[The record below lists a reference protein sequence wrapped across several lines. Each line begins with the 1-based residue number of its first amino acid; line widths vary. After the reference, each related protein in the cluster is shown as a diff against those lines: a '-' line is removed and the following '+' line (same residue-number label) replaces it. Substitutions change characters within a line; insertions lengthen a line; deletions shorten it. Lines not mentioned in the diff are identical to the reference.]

1 MNWNLEI
8 LASYQQQTQNSYQEV
23 SARFETR
30 HIERGLVLSPQ
41 RHPFLRI
48 NYELDSKQFLC
59 SPFFGVNSTF
69 IKIAQMSFLSQG
81 RQ

>member
-23 SARFETR
+23 SARFETG
-30 HIERGLVLSPQ
+30 HIDGGRVPSPL
-41 RHPFLRI
+41 RHPFSRI
-48 NYELDSKQFLC
+48 NSELESKQFLC
-59 SPFFGVNSTF
+59 SPFFGVNSAF

-81 RQ
+81 WQ